1 MGKFKRM
8 KRQSSLLLTGS
19 QYVLYLVM
27 AGGTVLSILLIL
39 SLTNVIDGFE
49 TIHQRVVIDD
59 NFKYTLPPESIE
71 AIGQSNEPF
80 RSANL
85 FVEGNL
91 MADLNYTNSSM
102 VPEWQL
108 LSLILL
114 YFLLL
119 IYSCWQLIKFIQ
131 SLKQG
136 SPFTQANV
144 NRLKYFSLLA
154 IFLGLFQ
161 HALKFIGRAIMKDH
175 FVLADSI
182 DPFRLS
188 IGLHWFNT
196 ELVVGIALWILVM
209 VFQRGL
215 DLEKENA
222 LTV

>member
-1 MGKFKRM
+1 
-8 KRQSSLLLTGS
+8 
-19 QYVLYLVM
+19 
-27 AGGTVLSILLIL
+27 
-39 SLTNVIDGFE
+39 
-49 TIHQRVVIDD
+49 
-59 NFKYTLPPESIE
+59 LPPESVK
-71 AIGQSNEPF
+71 AITEGNESY

-91 MADLNYTNSSM
+91 KADLNYTNSSM
-102 VPEWQL
+102 VPKWQL
-108 LSLILL
+108 LSMVFL
-114 YFLLL
+114 YLLLL
-119 IYSCWQLIKFIQ
+119 IFSCWQLIKFIQ
-131 SLKQG
+131 SLKKG

-161 HALKFIGRAIMKDH
+161 HAWKFIGRAIMKDH
-175 FVLADSI
+175 FKLADSI
-182 DPFRLS
+182 DSFSIS

-215 DLEKENA
+215 DLEKENS